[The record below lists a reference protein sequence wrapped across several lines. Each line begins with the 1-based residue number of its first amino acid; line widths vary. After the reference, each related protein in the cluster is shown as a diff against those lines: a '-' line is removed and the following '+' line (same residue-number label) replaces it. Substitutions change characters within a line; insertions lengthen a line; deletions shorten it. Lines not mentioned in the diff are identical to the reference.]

1 MHVFQACGS
10 DGIGNFILK
19 ICTDFITCTFMQ
31 QGGIMLANQRV
42 CLRFAFSTNQNARN
56 S

>member
-1 MHVFQACGS
+1 MGTLAVPLSVFTTQNHG
-10 DGIGNFILK
+10 FLRLVY
-19 ICTDFITCTFMQ
+19 MQRQ